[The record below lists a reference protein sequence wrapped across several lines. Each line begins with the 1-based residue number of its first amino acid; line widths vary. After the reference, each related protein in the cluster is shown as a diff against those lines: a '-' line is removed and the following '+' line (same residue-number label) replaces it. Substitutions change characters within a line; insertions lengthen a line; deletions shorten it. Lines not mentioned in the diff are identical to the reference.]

1 MGVPPKK
8 KSGNNSGGLLRYV
21 CYLLVCGIIFGLIVS
36 CITLSILL
44 RGAKHAHH
52 ELWEQLNAQ
61 EKKTSDVYQE
71 MASNKVV
78 LVEQEEKANTASR
91 EQRFCNSILETTKD
105 ELAQVKSQVVMLN
118 TDVSDARER
127 EQTCLADVKEKA
139 KNNQALAKELKIWM
153 GKYKKLHKQISV
165 AAKKPSKPVSP
176 PRVHAPKKKSSTGGA
191 AGDDPLLYAAM
202 YTHHIPGRNHVPVVK
217 KRTGGS
223 RKYRHRDR
231 YMKMM
236 IVGMAHHCMMMIMSH
251 MKLMCWKMTGSYD
264 E

>member
-1 MGVPPKK
+1 MHRSIHPTSNNDINQSYNGV
-8 KSGNNSGGLLRYV
+8 
-21 CYLLVCGIIFGLIVS
+21 
-36 CITLSILL
+36 
-44 RGAKHAHH
+44 
-52 ELWEQLNAQ
+52 

-105 ELAQVKSQVVMLN
+105 ELAQVKNQVTMLN

-153 GKYKKLHKQISV
+153 GKYKKLQKQVSV

-176 PRVHAPKKKSSTGGA
+176 PRVHVPRKKSSTGGGA

-202 YTHHIPGRNHVPVVK
+202 YTHHIPETNHAPVVK

-223 RKYRHRDR
+223 TKYRRREQYEDDTR
-231 YMKMM
+231 Y
-236 IVGMAHHCMMMIMSH
+236 GSSLYDENDAPYEADETLLEDDS
-251 MKLMCWKMTGSYD
+251 SYD